1 MSGRRVRPAGH
12 PSAFDNEEIASL
24 APHRAATSQG
34 HATGVVHLA
43 VGAVQ
48 RDDGGVG
55 VDLFTVR
62 QRLRPTGTAR
72 VVAFESTTVVA
83 RIHAIRV
90 NRSMWHRLGIAVA
103 ARVMLR
109 PDEPFLGHLGAVAFE
124 KAQDATEYQVA
135 HVIAADERVLLI
147 VAVRIEMFD
156 GSDDAGIGCILNE
169 AILDCV
175 RPHRTECECEHYQI
189 VVIGGVRPEVLGRGV
204 GVRILGNITEVL
216 LAVGALLER
225 IRVDPATRAFVK
237 QAFGSII
244 DNGFEFHG

>member
-55 VDLFTVR
+55 ADLFTVR

-72 VVAFESTTVVA
+72 VVAFESTTVAA

-156 GSDDAGIGCILNE
+156 GSD
-169 AILDCV
+169 
-175 RPHRTECECEHYQI
+175 
-189 VVIGGVRPEVLGRGV
+189 
-204 GVRILGNITEVL
+204 
-216 LAVGALLER
+216 
-225 IRVDPATRAFVK
+225 
-237 QAFGSII
+237 
-244 DNGFEFHG
+244 GFEVANVATTVLYRFCLAPSNGYSGTSPAIQFPTRLPIVQSSRNRHGRHH